1 MAISVA
7 KSEINPMKTI
17 VFGTAVL
24 ALTLLNRASADPRYV
39 DDHRDNRVEIHGD
52 VRVHEEGV
60 YIPRAYR
67 APDNLR
73 IVAFTREDQLIAD
86 SIIRRAMAEGALG
99 VGAPPVSLT
108 VKNGRV
114 HWYGKLASSRQ
125 HRDLIG
131 ITRHVRGVRDIN
143 DELRG

>member
-1 MAISVA
+1 M
-7 KSEINPMKTI
+7 KSI

-24 ALTLLNRASADPRYV
+24 ALTILNRAGADPRYV
-39 DDHRDNRVEIHGD
+39 DDHRDSRVEIHGD
-52 VRVHEEGV
+52 VRAGHEVRVHEEGV
-60 YIPRAYR
+60 YVPRGYR

-73 IVAFTREDQLIAD
+73 IVAFTRDDQLIAD
-86 SIIRRAMAEGALG
+86 RIVRRAMAEGALG
-99 VGAPPVSLT
+99 IGAPPVSLT

-114 HWYGKLASSRQ
+114 HWYGQLGSSRQ

-131 ITRHVRGVRDIN
+131 ITRHIRGVRDIN